1 MSLFK
6 FLFFGMFAITMLN
19 TKSFSQENAR
29 VQIIHNV
36 ADAAAANVDVWLN
49 ETKLLENFA
58 FRTATPFI
66 DAPAGVEFTVSIQAP
81 GSTSPENPIWSE
93 KYTLAEGETYILV
106 ANGIVRASGYEP
118 SKPFDIYVYN
128 MGREEAST
136 SSNTDILVHHG
147 STDTPTIQVVEA
159 GVGYGRIIDNISYG
173 EFEGYF
179 ELPTS
184 DRYRLNLFEA
194 VNGTFAT
201 YEVPLSSLGLN
212 GDAITVV
219 ASGFFN
225 PENNSNGEELS
236 LWVALPTGGELI
248 ELPLV
253 PQQNEF
259 AKLQIIHNSADAAA
273 AKVDVWIEDIRIE
286 DFAFRTAIP
295 FVEVTAGLATI
306 AIQPTGS
313 TSPENP
319 IKSKEIL
326 LEDGESYVIVLN
338 GIVSPD
344 GYNPQEEFDID
355 VYSMGRDVA
364 ISENNTDVLVF
375 HGASDAPTVD
385 VVEVGA
391 GAGTIV
397 DDLSYGEFSDY
408 LELPTADYVIEVRDE
423 TGEVTVAAY
432 SAPLKTLNADGAA
445 MTVFASGFLNPA
457 NNSNGPAFGLFAA
470 LADGTVIELPLANE
484 EPTAYVQIIH
494 NVADAAA
501 AKVDIYVDG
510 QLALD
515 DFEFRQATE
524 YLPFVAGVD
533 FTVAIQP
540 ANSTSAENP
549 LAEFTYNLEA
559 DGIYTIIATGIVSG
573 EGYEPSPTFNLA
585 VFAGSR
591 IVADDPLNIDV
602 LVYHG
607 STDAPTVDVVETL
620 VGAGT
625 VINDL
630 SYGEFS
636 EYLEL
641 PNADYVLEI
650 RDETGEV
657 TVAAYAAPLKTLNA
671 QGAAITVFASGF
683 LNPANNSDGPAFG
696 LFAALADGTVIE
708 LPLANEE
715 PTAYVQ
721 IIHNVADAAAA
732 KVDIYVDG
740 QLALDDFEFRQAT
753 EYLPFVAGVDFTV
766 AIQPANS
773 TSAENPLAEFT
784 YNLEADG
791 IYTII
796 ATGIISGEGYEPS
809 PSFNLAVFAGSR
821 IVAADPLN
829 IDVLVYHG
837 STDAPTVDV
846 VETLVGAGT
855 IINDLSYGEFSD
867 YLELPNA
874 DYVLEIR
881 DETGEVTVASYAA
894 PLKTL
899 NAQGAAI
906 TVFASGF
913 LNPANNS
920 DGPAFGLFA
929 ALADGTV
936 IELPSIPTSVN
947 NEAKFTN
954 ASVFPNPANDL
965 ANINISLN
973 VSAEVVV
980 DIVDVFGKTI
990 RTNNIGYKNSGEQV
1004 ISLDL
1009 SNLSNGVYMLRIKA
1023 GNSFENIK
1031 VNVIK

>member
-559 DGIYTIIATGIVSG
+559 DGIYTIIATGI
-573 EGYEPSPTFNLA
+573 
-585 VFAGSR
+585 
-591 IVADDPLNIDV
+591 
-602 LVYHG
+602 
-607 STDAPTVDVVETL
+607 
-620 VGAGT
+620 
-625 VINDL
+625 
-630 SYGEFS
+630 
-636 EYLEL
+636 
-641 PNADYVLEI
+641 
-650 RDETGEV
+650 
-657 TVAAYAAPLKTLNA
+657 
-671 QGAAITVFASGF
+671 
-683 LNPANNSDGPAFG
+683 
-696 LFAALADGTVIE
+696 
-708 LPLANEE
+708 
-715 PTAYVQ
+715 
-721 IIHNVADAAAA
+721 
-732 KVDIYVDG
+732 
-740 QLALDDFEFRQAT
+740 
-753 EYLPFVAGVDFTV
+753 
-766 AIQPANS
+766 
-773 TSAENPLAEFT
+773 
-784 YNLEADG
+784 
-791 IYTII
+791 
-796 ATGIISGEGYEPS
+796 ISGEGYEPS

-855 IINDLSYGEFSD
+855 VINDLSYGEFSE